1 MRNKLFFAFFAVV
14 LTALISNLLYEYFI
28 TRDFE
33 DYVNGAREDKLY
45 WILASVEGGYS
56 EGRWDQSS
64 LHDTVH
70 WAIMLG
76 FDVKVRDSAK
86 KELINSETI
95 ISALSPA
102 MKRRMKNIDDIKTL
116 TGNFETYPLYAEGG
130 EIGSILVRDIV
141 KHDSIS
147 RKEIVFRQR
156 GRTFLMMS
164 FAIAGGGALLLS
176 VFFTLFLSRPLKKMK
191 EAVVTMANRDFS
203 VRLPVKSRDEIGGLA
218 GSFNFMAEALE
229 REEALRK
236 HLTSNIAHE
245 LRTPLSI
252 MKANVE
258 AILDGVI
265 RDNESGIR
273 NIGMEIEKLIRLVQ
287 GIEDITKAEAS
298 FFLKKDYVT
307 LGLRD
312 FISTIIGNM
321 GPLASSKG
329 LQIQLSES
337 NDVSVR
343 TDAEK
348 LELIVRNILSNAI
361 KNTPKG
367 GISIDCGAEG
377 DMFFVRVKDTGPGM
391 EKDKLDLIFRRFYHG
406 VDSSGLGLGLAI
418 VKELLEVMDGR
429 IDVES
434 RLGEGSVF
442 TVWLPINRQKEGFK
456 VREDMNIPY
465 KKTKNGI
472 TIEVKVEPRSSRK
485 QITGIMDNS
494 ILKVKLTAPPVD
506 GSANEQLIEL
516 ISEATGIKKSQIR
529 IIRGQ
534 SSKIKLVEITGV
546 EKI

>member
-1 MRNKLFFAFFAVV
+1 MRNKLFFAFLAVV

-28 TRDFE
+28 TSDFE
-33 DYVNGAREDKLY
+33 DYVSGAREDKLY

-56 EGRWDQSS
+56 DGSWDHRS
-64 LHDTVH
+64 LHNTLH

-76 FDVKVRDSAK
+76 FDVKVVDPS
-86 KELINSETI
+86 ENEVINSNMI
-95 ISALSPA
+95 ISMLSPS
-102 MKRRMKNIDDIKTL
+102 MKRRMKNIDEIKTL
-116 TGNFETYPLYAEGG
+116 TGNFEAYPLYAEGS
-130 EIGSILVRDIV
+130 EIGTMLVREIARQ
-141 KHDSIS
+141 DSIS
-147 RKEIVFRQR
+147 GKEIMFRQR
-156 GRTFLMMS
+156 GRSFLMIS

-203 VRLPVKSRDEIGGLA
+203 IRLPVKSRDEIGGLA
-218 GSFNFMAEALE
+218 ESFNFMAEALE

-265 RDNESGIR
+265 KDNVRGIT
-273 NIGMEIEKLIRLVQ
+273 NIGMEVEKLIRLVQ

-298 FFLKKDYVT
+298 FFIKKEYVM

-312 FISTIIGNM
+312 FISTIVRKM
-321 GPLASSKG
+321 GPLAYSKG

-337 NDVSVR
+337 NDISVR

-348 LELIVRNILSNAI
+348 LELIVQNILSNAI
-361 KNTPKG
+361 KNTPRG

-377 DMFFVRVKDTGPGM
+377 DMFFVRVKDTGSGM

-406 VDSSGLGLGLAI
+406 ADSPGLGLGLAI
-418 VKELLEVMDGR
+418 VKELLEVMGGR

-442 TVWLPINRQKEGFK
+442 TIWLP
-456 VREDMNIPY
+456 
-465 KKTKNGI
+465 KN
-472 TIEVKVEPRSSRK
+472 K
-485 QITGIMDNS
+485 
-494 ILKVKLTAPPVD
+494 
-506 GSANEQLIEL
+506 
-516 ISEATGIKKSQIR
+516 
-529 IIRGQ
+529 
-534 SSKIKLVEITGV
+534 
-546 EKI
+546 